1 MHHHSN
7 NTKQSKLTPIAAAV
21 GLMIMGAAM
30 SAHAQEQQVQK
41 QQAEEPAQVIVTG
54 IRASLQQSLNQK
66 RNSDSLVE
74 VITAEDVGKMPDKN
88 VADSLQRLPGVSV
101 AAAGGGEG
109 SFGENDRV
117 ALRGTPFGLT
127 LTTLN
132 GHSVSSG
139 DWFADNIV
147 GGGRSVSFSL
157 FPSELIGRVTVHK
170 GSQADLLE
178 GGAEGVVDIETR
190 KPLDFKKT
198 FNAQVS
204 VGGVN
209 SSNSGKTDPQL
220 NGLIAWK
227 NDQGTLGVL
236 VQAFHE
242 KRTLSRVGQE
252 NQVWYDHVD
261 PGSPIDQAIPGAGT
275 AIKTTP
281 VAGAM
286 ANYLGGTAWFEQKRT
301 RNGGLIDVQM
311 KPNSDLTVDLT
322 AFYSHLDAP
331 NINHNFMQ
339 SLGRFLAPS
348 WATTNFPA
356 GAVSG
361 TLSNGVITQLTG
373 TVPANCAAC
382 ATMSSAVQ
390 EEFSRPVAESKSQF
404 FDVDAK
410 YRVNDKLTLKGRL
423 GTTKGVGNT
432 VSGALGVWMPY
443 TGGSYTITDA
453 NSPVIYNT
461 PGANKFSIGGMQAT
475 PYTYGS
481 HVTANDKETYGELN
495 GTLRTDW
502 GAVSTV
508 QFGGRVA
515 EHKRDLTSIGINAL
529 PGLDSVANLPM
540 SGLTA
545 FPSDFNDLGANGA
558 GYWTFSQD
566 AVNGWLNKYG
576 SYSGDLRQ
584 SEFNIKEPT
593 QSAFVM
599 ANFNAESL
607 SGNFGLRVV
616 HTTEEVNR
624 YEIGPSGS
632 FEPKRYSNSYM
643 DFLPSANFRLDV
655 TKDLVAR
662 FGTSRTMARPELGMM
677 AGVDLR
683 DVQGTGNVGNPN
695 LRPIRANNYDL
706 GVEWYFAPKSMLSA
720 DAFYSALDGYVT
732 YGSSTATFY
741 NQLQKQNTVYQVSTP
756 VNTTA
761 EVKGLEFAYVQDL
774 AKGFGVN
781 ANYTYTLGKETGHA
795 PGSPCG
801 ALAYQDCT
809 LIGTSKNAYNLG
821 VFYEQDKL
829 SARITYSWRSGFLN
843 GTSRNSA
850 AFQAPIGT
858 LSASLAYQIN
868 ENYSVTLDGKDLNNP
883 LVRSIIHTPGAM
895 DLPGSLYK
903 NGRQVYFT
911 LHAKF

>member
-1 MHHHSN
+1 MKHQTQH
-7 NTKQSKLTPIAAAV
+7 QRALSKLTPIAAAV
-21 GLMIMGAAM
+21 GLVMLGASV
-30 SAHAQEQQVQK
+30 SAQAQETPAPEQQV
-41 QQAEEPAQVIVTG
+41 VVTG

-88 VADSLQRLPGVSV
+88 VADSLQRLPGVFV

-132 GHSVSSG
+132 GHTVSSG

-170 GSQADLLE
+170 GSQANLLE

-209 SSNSGKTDPQL
+209 SSNANKTDPQL
-220 NGLIAWK
+220 NGLVAWK
-227 NDQGTLGVL
+227 NDQGTFGVL
-236 VQAFHE
+236 VQGFHE
-242 KRTLSRVGQE
+242 KRSLSRVGQE
-252 NQVWYDHVD
+252 NQIWYDHVD
-261 PGSPIDQAIPGAGT
+261 PGSPIDKAIPGAST
-275 AIKTTP
+275 AIKTNPAT
-281 VAGAM
+281 GAM
-286 ANYLGGTAWFEQKRT
+286 ANFLGGTAWFEQKRT
-301 RNGGLIDVQM
+301 RNGGLIDLQF
-311 KPNSDLTVDLT
+311 KPSSDLSVDVT
-322 AFYSHLDAP
+322 AFHSHLDAP

-339 SLGRFLAPS
+339 SLGRMLAPS
-348 WATTNFPA
+348 WATTNFPTS
-356 GAVSG
+356 GVSG

-373 TVPANCAAC
+373 TVPANCTAC

-390 EEFSRPVAESKSQF
+390 EEFSRPTAESKSQF
-404 FDVDAK
+404 LDVDAK
-410 YRVNDKLTLKGRL
+410 WRVTDTLTMKGKL

-432 VSGALGVWMPY
+432 VSGALGVWMPW
-443 TGGSYTITDA
+443 TGGSYTISGS
-453 NSPVIYNT
+453 NSPVIYNI
-461 PGANKFSIGGMQAT
+461 PGADKFSIGGMQAT

-481 HVTANDKETYGELN
+481 HVTANDKETYAELN
-495 GTLRTDW
+495 GVWQTPW
-502 GAVSTV
+502 NSVHSV
-508 QFGGRVA
+508 EFGVRAA

-540 SGLTA
+540 AGLTS
-545 FPSDFNDLGANGA
+545 FPGDFRDLGANGA

-566 AVNGWLNKYG
+566 AVNGWLSKYG
-576 SYSGDLRQ
+576 NYSGDLRQ

-599 ANFNAESL
+599 ANFSNEGL
-607 SGNFGLRVV
+607 SGNFGVRLV

-624 YEIGPSGS
+624 YEIGPSGG
-632 FEPKRYSNSYM
+632 FEPKQYRNGYI

-655 TKDLVAR
+655 SKDVVAR

-695 LRPIRANNYDL
+695 LRPIRANNFDL
-706 GVEWYFAPKSMLSA
+706 GVEWYFAPKSMVSA
-720 DAFYSALDGYVT
+720 DAFYSSLDGYVT

-741 NQLQKQNTVYQVSTP
+741 NQLQKKNTVYQVSTP

-761 EVKGLEFAYVQDL
+761 EVKGLELAYVQDL
-774 AKGFGVN
+774 ARGFGVN
-781 ANYTYTLGKETGHA
+781 ANYTYTIGQETGHA

-801 ALAYQDCT
+801 NLNYPDCT
-809 LIGTSKNAYNLG
+809 LIGTSKNAYNVG
-821 VFYEQDKL
+821 AFYEQDKF

-850 AFQAPIGT
+850 AYQAPIGT
-858 LSASLAYQIN
+858 LSASVAYQIN
-868 ENYSVTLDGKDLNNP
+868 ENYSLTLDGKDLNNP
-883 LVRSIIHTPGAM
+883 LVRSVIHTPGAM
-895 DLPGSLYK
+895 DLPGALYK
-903 NGRQVYFT
+903 NGRQVYFA

>member
-1 MHHHSN
+1 MHHNSN
-7 NTKQSKLTPIAAAV
+7 NSKLSKLTPIATAV

-30 SAHAQEQQVQK
+30 SAQAQEKTDAPQEV
-41 QQAEEPAQVIVTG
+41 VVTG

-66 RNSDSLVE
+66 RNSDTLVE

-170 GSQADLLE
+170 GSQASLLE

-198 FNAQVS
+198 LNAQIS

-209 SSNSGKTDPQL
+209 SSNSGKTDPQI

-236 VQAFHE
+236 VQGFHE

-252 NQVWYDHVD
+252 NQIWYDHVD

-281 VAGAM
+281 AAGAI
-286 ANYLGGTAWFEQKRT
+286 ANFLGGTAWFEQKRT
-301 RNGGLIDVQM
+301 RNGGLVDVQI
-311 KPNSDLTVDLT
+311 KPSSDLMIDLT
-322 AFYSHLDAP
+322 AFHSHLDAP

-348 WATTNFPA
+348 WATTNFPT
-356 GAVSG
+356 GAVTG
-361 TLSNGVITQLTG
+361 TLSNGVITQLNA
-373 TVPANCAAC
+373 TVPANCAPC

-390 EEFSRPVAESKSQF
+390 EEFSRPVAESQSQF

-410 YRVNDKLTLKGRL
+410 WRVNDQLTLKGRL
-423 GTTKGVGNT
+423 GTTKGIGNT

-443 TGGSYTITDA
+443 TGGSYSISGA
-453 NSPVIYNT
+453 GSPVIYTT
-461 PGANKFSIGGMQAT
+461 PGADKFSIGGMQAT

-495 GTLRTDW
+495 GTLRADW

-540 SGLTA
+540 SGLTS
-545 FPSDFNDLGANGA
+545 FPSDFNDLGAKGA

-566 AVNGWLNKYG
+566 AVNGWLSKYG
-576 SYSGDLRQ
+576 SYSGDLKQ
-584 SEFNIKEPT
+584 SEFTIKEPT

-599 ANFNAESL
+599 ANFAAESL

-624 YEIGPSGS
+624 FEIGPSGG

-695 LRPIRANNYDL
+695 LRPIRANNYDM
-706 GVEWYFAPKSMLSA
+706 GVEWYFAPKSMISA

-732 YGSSTATFY
+732 YGSGTATFY

-761 EVKGLEFAYVQDL
+761 EVKGLELSYVQDIGR
-774 AKGFGVN
+774 GFGVN

-801 ALAYQDCT
+801 ALTFQDCT

-821 VFYEQDKL
+821 AFYEQDKF
-829 SARITYSWRSGFLN
+829 SARVTYSWRSGFLN

-858 LSASLAYQIN
+858 LSASLAYQISDI
-868 ENYSVTLDGKDLNNP
+868 YSFTLDGKDLNNP
-883 LVRSIIHTPGAM
+883 LVRSVIHTPGAM